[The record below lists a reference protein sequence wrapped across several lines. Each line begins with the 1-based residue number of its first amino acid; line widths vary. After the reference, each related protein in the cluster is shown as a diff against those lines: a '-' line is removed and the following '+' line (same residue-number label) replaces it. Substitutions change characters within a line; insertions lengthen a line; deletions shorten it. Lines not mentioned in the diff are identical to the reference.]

1 MSKNNALHLLLG
13 FALSTLL
20 AFNFFYDPPA
30 CAIAV
35 NKLNVFYVG
44 VDNPVSIV
52 VRGVPK
58 EQVVVKGDGLNL
70 SKNTKEG
77 DDYTVTAT
85 TPGTGYITVSG
96 GDMKPVKFQYR
107 VKTIPDPMPR
117 LGGKHRGGTM
127 GNGEFKAQNGISA
140 VMENFDFDAYCD
152 VVYYEVTYLAKNQD
166 PVTVSNNGSRFN
178 DQVASYV
185 NRAKPGDVY
194 FFDEIKVNCPGDT
207 GGRNLGSLVFKIK

>member
-30 CAIAV
+30 CAISV

-44 VDNPVSIV
+44 VDNPISIV

-70 SKNTKEG
+70 RKIPGDN

-96 GDMKPVKFQYR
+96 GDLKPMKFQYR
-107 VKTIPDPMPR
+107 VKKIPDPVPR
-117 LGGKHRGGTM
+117 LGNKHRGGTM
-127 GNGEFKAQNGISA
+127 GNGELNAQGGISA
-140 VMENFDFDAYCD
+140 VLENFDFDAGCD
-152 VVYYEVTYLAKNQD
+152 VVGFEVTYLAKRQD
-166 PVTVSNNGSRFN
+166 PFTMFNSGGRFN
-178 DQVASYV
+178 DQVSDFV
-185 NRAKPGDVY
+185 KKAKPGDVY
-194 FFDEIKVNCPGDT
+194 FFDEIKCRCPGDAT
-207 GGRNLGSLVFKIK
+207 ARNLGSLVFRIR

>member
-1 MSKNNALHLLLG
+1 MSKNAALHLLLG
-13 FALSTLL
+13 FAASTLL

-35 NKLNVFYVG
+35 NKLNVFYIG

-70 SKNTKEG
+70 KKSPGDN

-96 GDMKPVKFQYR
+96 GDLKPMKFQYR
-107 VKTIPDPMPR
+107 VKKIPDPVPR
-117 LGGKHRGGTM
+117 LGGNHRGGTM
-127 GNGEFKAQNGISA
+127 ANGEFKAQNGIAA

-152 VVYYEVTYLAKNQD
+152 VVSYEVTYLTKRQD
-166 PVTVSNNGSRFN
+166 PVTVINYGARFN
-178 DQVASYV
+178 SDVEALVSKAAPGVA
-185 NRAKPGDVY
+185 Y
-194 FFDEIKVNCPGDT
+194 FFDEIKVRCPGDAAA
-207 GGRNLGSLVFKIK
+207 RNLGSLVFRIR